1 MTSFALELL
10 HPAHGTRRVEFVTP
24 KGLTFL
30 VDGTITRGR
39 VGGRVASPEALYFLR
54 YKAMGFHL
62 VPFRAAAEPPPE
74 HAPLLN
80 GAPVTQSGLKHGD
93 VVRWREFQISVVE
106 IQPLRGPERAMV
118 DAARSDDAA
127 LQVYADW
134 LETSGATQNA
144 EWARLAISS
153 LGVPER
159 ARMNALAVRLGG
171 SFRALVARGSIERCT
186 RSCGQRWESLS
197 LLPDPCRRACAKCGH
212 DVTWCEDNE
221 TARDIS
227 GPVTLDPATPRTPG
241 DLLPRPI
248 MVG

>member
-1 MTSFALELL
+1 M
-10 HPAHGTRRVEFVTP
+10 EFVTP
-24 KGLTFL
+24 KGLALL

-39 VGGRVASPEALYFLR
+39 VGGRGSSPEALYFSR
-54 YKAMGFHL
+54 YHAMGFHL
-62 VPFRAAAEPPPE
+62 VPMRGGRGPPP
-74 HAPLLN
+74 APPALLN
-80 GAPVTQSGLKHGD
+80 GPPVTQSAVKHGD

-127 LQVYADW
+127 LQVDADW
-134 LETSGATQNA
+134 LETNGATQSA
-144 EWARLAISS
+144 EWTRLAISP
-153 LGVPER
+153 LGEPER

-171 SFRALVARGSIERCT
+171 SFRSLVARGPIERCT
-186 RSCGQRWESLS
+186 QSCAQRWESLK
-197 LLPDPCRRACAKCGH
+197 LLPEPCRRACAKCGH

-227 GPVTLDPATPRTPG
+227 GPVTLDPATPRAPG
-241 DLLPRPI
+241 DLLPRPV